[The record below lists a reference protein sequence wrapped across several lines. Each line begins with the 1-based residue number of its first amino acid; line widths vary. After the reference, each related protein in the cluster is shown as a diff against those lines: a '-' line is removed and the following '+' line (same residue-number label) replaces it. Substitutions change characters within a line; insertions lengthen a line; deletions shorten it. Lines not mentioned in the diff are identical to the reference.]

1 LFFAIAHRGG
11 EDLGRQWYEDGKLLK
26 EKYFTDFID
35 FKVLI
40 NENLRRLNIYMPK
53 VVQLVDY

>member
-1 LFFAIAHRGG
+1 LSILDRGFVFAIAHRGG

-35 FKVLI
+35 CSKF
-40 NENLRRLNIYMPK
+40 
-53 VVQLVDY
+53 